1 MVLSYKDKGDWIL
14 ETKYNIGA
22 KKKKVEETEQKSRGF
37 NIPFFCVIW
46 LNSNV
51 AFGDTIYTRL
61 QRRTMTS
68 LQRYHSA
75 NLPELMKIISKNG
88 IGMDDYLDRF
98 FNSFETT
105 TNYPPYNL
113 IHVNN
118 VESVLEIAL
127 AGFAKKDLKVYTEY
141 GKLIVEGSKETK
153 DTGSEYVHQGLAQ
166 RSFTREWALS
176 DDVEVRE
183 VQFKDGLLTVKLG
196 KVVPD
201 HHARKD
207 YLK

>member
-1 MVLSYKDKGDWIL
+1 
-14 ETKYNIGA
+14 
-22 KKKKVEETEQKSRGF
+22 
-37 NIPFFCVIW
+37 
-46 LNSNV
+46 
-51 AFGDTIYTRL
+51 
-61 QRRTMTS
+61 MTA

-98 FNSFETT
+98 FNNSYETT

-127 AGFAKKDLKVYTEY
+127 AGFGKKELKVYTEY
-141 GKLIVEGSKETK
+141 GKLIIEGQKEIKETESK
-153 DTGSEYVHQGLAQ
+153 YVHQGLAQ
-166 RSFTREWALS
+166 RSFTREWTLS
-176 DDVEVRE
+176 DDVEVRD
-183 VQFKDGLLTVKLG
+183 VSFKDGLLTVKLG
-196 KVVPD
+196 KIIPE

-207 YLK
+207 YL

>member
-1 MVLSYKDKGDWIL
+1 MLLGGSPPLIFL
-14 ETKYNIGA
+14 PA
-22 KKKKVEETEQKSRGF
+22 
-37 NIPFFCVIW
+37 VII
-46 LNSNV
+46 SSV
-51 AFGDTIYTRL
+51 AFGDKITLAYL
-61 QRRTMTS
+61 RRTMN

-98 FNSFETT
+98 FNSYENV

-127 AGFAKKDLKVYTEY
+127 AGFGKKELKVYTEY

-153 DTGSEYVHQGLAQ
+153 ETGSEYVHQGLAQ

-196 KVVPD
+196 KVVPE
-201 HHARKD
+201 HHARKN
-207 YLK
+207 YL

>member
-1 MVLSYKDKGDWIL
+1 M
-14 ETKYNIGA
+14 N
-22 KKKKVEETEQKSRGF
+22 
-37 NIPFFCVIW
+37 
-46 LNSNV
+46 
-51 AFGDTIYTRL
+51 
-61 QRRTMTS
+61 

-98 FNSFETT
+98 FNSYETVS
-105 TNYPPYNL
+105 NYPPYNL
-113 IHVNN
+113 VQLNN
-118 VESVLEIAL
+118 VESLLEIAL
-127 AGFAKKDLKVYTEY
+127 AGFKKNEIHVYTEY
-141 GKLIVEGSKETK
+141 GKLFVEGRKETDK
-153 DTGSEYVHQGLAQ
+153 EGGSQYIHQGLAQ

-176 DDVEVRE
+176 EDVEVRE